1 MLDTF
6 NNEIISSHISF
17 RQGDSNPC
25 YKSLE
30 DLIEKTKQQHDPVI
44 LHTDQAAVYCSV
56 AFYLAHKNYNII
68 HSMSRVATPTDNPKI
83 ESINSWV
90 KTEMYSEK
98 WHKRYDTAEQM
109 IDAFVKYYNNQRPAY
124 ALNYKTPHQYKFRSL
139 LFCLLFIDKFIVS
152 NAYVF
157 LFWYQV
163 YTYT

>member
-1 MLDTF
+1 MP
-6 NNEIISSHISF
+6 
-17 RQGDSNPC
+17 RV
-25 YKSLE
+25 
-30 DLIEKTKQQHDPVI
+30 VI
-44 LHTDQAAVYCSV
+44 
-56 AFYLAHKNYNII
+56 
-68 HSMSRVATPTDNPKI
+68 PTDNPKI
-83 ESINSWV
+83 ELINGWV
-90 KTEMYSEK
+90 KAKMYSEK